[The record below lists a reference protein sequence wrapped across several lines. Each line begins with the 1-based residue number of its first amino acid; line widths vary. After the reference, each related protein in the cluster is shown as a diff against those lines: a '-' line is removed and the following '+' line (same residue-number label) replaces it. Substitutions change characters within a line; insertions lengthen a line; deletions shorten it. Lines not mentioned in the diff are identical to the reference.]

1 MTLQLH
7 SEMQEV
13 LLKEK
18 EISMCQGKKV
28 QKAANSVKKAR
39 CIMVWKYALWYFLE
53 GKVYRDAFILVY
65 VKWLPLGKE

>member
-28 QKAANSVKKAR
+28 QKVANSVKKSKMHNGVNNMLSS
-39 CIMVWKYALWYFLE
+39 IF
-53 GKVYRDAFILVY
+53 
-65 VKWLPLGKE
+65 